1 MLKLL
6 PDKEKTFLV
15 QIRERQEFR
24 KTTWIFHLIL
34 GFTTFRCKLV
44 LLKDVF
50 QISLSTIG
58 STFQSAFYSHLW
70 KRGKIPNILVSFE
83 KVDL

>member
-1 MLKLL
+1 MVGAKIELDPHILPRLTPDIRHPYKDLQLSDVSLCCLK
-6 PDKEKTFLV
+6 KK
-15 QIRERQEFR
+15 
-24 KTTWIFHLIL
+24 
-34 GFTTFRCKLV
+34 
-44 LLKDVF
+44 KDVF

-58 STFQSAFYSHLW
+58 SPFQSAFYSHLW